1 MRLLQLL
8 VGLVTWFIAP
18 VLLGM
23 AAFHGWHL
31 LKGSLTKHWQFSV
44 GALTFS
50 DWPCVGILAGA
61 GIILATG
68 GYYVFFPP
76 EERRR

>member
-1 MRLLQLL
+1 VRCLQLL
-8 VGLVTWFIAP
+8 IGLVTFTIAP
-18 VLLGM
+18 VLCGV
-23 AAFHGWHL
+23 AASHGWHL
-31 LKGSLTKHWQFSV
+31 LRGFQTKHWQLSV

-50 DWPCVGILAGA
+50 DWPCVGILGGA
-61 GIILATG
+61 GILLAIG